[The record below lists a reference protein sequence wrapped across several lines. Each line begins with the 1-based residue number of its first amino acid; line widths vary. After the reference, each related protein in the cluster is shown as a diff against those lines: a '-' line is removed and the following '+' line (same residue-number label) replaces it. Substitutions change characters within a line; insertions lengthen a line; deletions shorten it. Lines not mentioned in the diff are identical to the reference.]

1 MWIQNTKTREQKIT
15 NVPVFFL
22 YSLDLMILIRENPLF
37 RPLERVDPE
46 NLLFWAQKALASL
59 VAISGP
65 KKVLISRLTPSN
77 VAIWAQK
84 SLDFTAHPF
93 QCCHLGPKKS

>member
-1 MWIQNTKTREQKIT
+1 
-15 NVPVFFL
+15 
-22 YSLDLMILIRENPLF
+22 MILIRENPLF

-93 QCCHLGPKKS
+93 QWPSKFIFPHQNHDVLHHINNRYFQWKLSVG